1 MQTSEYIAN
10 WLTLGPIFNPAH
22 QADRH
27 TSDDGHPTAAEIIRV
42 IDRESIDPVRLTVS
56 LAAAPSAGDTLGY
69 GDGSHFPTR
78 DYRWQPLGFG
88 DLDGS
93 DPRTVQDA
101 IHTRL
106 GAGRLSQDPADP
118 ASFAGKH
125 HALVFLL
132 TYVFSPDGRSAQ
144 LCVRSDDAIR
154 VWFNGAEVL
163 PLRHAGDRDINQASR
178 ESCTEAS
185 LRQGV
190 NILLAAVAVTHYE
203 WGFSA
208 RFEPSQGL
216 RYLTSKPD
224 LMTVRGQV
232 ADALGQPL
240 AGARVSAFDK
250 DLRREQLLGEQTTE
264 ADGRYQ
270 IQYIRDQFRRA
281 AKASADLIVRVL
293 DADGALLIASP
304 VQFNAPA
311 QTTLDLMVGGGAP
324 RKPSELDQILE
335 TLAPVLD
342 GVEPAELGAEDV
354 AFLVGE
360 TALPA
365 RNLGLLAQ
373 AHRLAAEA
381 DLPPAACYALLRQG
395 LPTSLPPLLGH
406 APAAWRKAMETAI
419 DENIIPLALRAQLD
433 SVIERLTR
441 LAAETAGE
449 PVGMTPIRLRLER
462 LDDSV
467 SALLATTGADR
478 DYVNETLNAHLRSQ
492 LAAVLADYD
501 HDALAAFV
509 QAMPSVDLAAEAETD
524 LRAFMTKQAEAAT
537 AAGAAMADPLRRSI
551 DTLSETTTIAALLE
565 LDQPLKRHR
574 MFAAEANRLRLRGLL
589 DTSPGLA
596 DRALQQRFLDRYAA
610 HEGDIETFWQELRA
624 DPDFESEGLVDG
636 IQHTLQ
642 LSHLTGHNIPL
653 VAALQ
658 RPDEAGQV
666 RSLRDLVRLSAEDWR
681 TLIRGESGDEQPVP
695 IPDGIPGDDEE
706 SRLTNYVA
714 TIRTGL
720 EAAFPTDFVAMSM
733 AEPLALDRELILKI
747 KNFYPDWQV
756 TDPLPR
762 DFDFEGFGGCD
773 AVEQALQAWRTEA
786 LLYPD
791 ADIDHLAQSDDT
803 ATNPQREVLGRFFAN
818 SPDFDIER
826 QPAAVY
832 LADHKDKAFD
842 GIDEPQ
848 RAAVTRQLGRLQRL
862 FRVTPRAQQIRA
874 LLAEGL
880 DSASAITGLP
890 YQVFAKRMA
899 MKLGGK
905 EQVELVYRNALQI
918 AAVTQHTFVQAHQL
932 QYDVLPFVM
941 GGGHPEWR
949 GQVDNAIDAS
959 PTLKT
964 LFGSMD
970 LCACEHCRSIY
981 SPAAYFVEI
990 LQFLDTGR
998 LSICGFKSR
1007 NPLEVLLDRRPD
1019 LAHIR
1024 LNCENAMTPMPYVDL
1039 VNEVLEYL
1047 VVHERLS
1054 AGAANQTG
1062 AVPAEALKANP
1073 QHVITAAYET
1083 LKGAHYPISLPFD
1096 LDIETVRVYLEHLG
1110 SSRLELMELFLP
1122 DEPQALKQRQL
1133 DAERLAL
1140 TPVDY
1145 EILTGTTIA
1154 EPDPLGFTIDE
1165 PAAFGYLEPEVTLT
1179 IAGVSVT
1186 HDWQQWLIE
1195 ARRFLERTG
1204 LSYPELVAL
1213 LGTRVA
1219 NLDPALEPAIVLRG
1233 EAACDLDQIRLA
1245 HADGSSV
1252 PSTKLVRLNRIIR
1265 LWRKLGWSLAEF
1277 DSAAQVFGP
1286 VFRDDPPTAIRRT
1299 FLHQLARVLELHDRL
1314 RLPIDNLLVLWG
1326 DIETFGDNSLYR
1338 RLFLNRAAL
1347 AIDAAFEPINGQ
1359 YLPEP
1364 EDPEAL
1370 GQRIWPDDSET
1381 VTDPGHISTLLA
1393 AFRIREADL
1402 ELIAGDAAQ
1411 DFAPPATD
1419 AAAVKASALL
1429 TLRNVSL
1436 IYRYVILAKCLGW
1449 SIADCIAL
1457 RKLSGHAPFADPDR
1471 TAAFVD
1477 LAEQVE
1483 RSGFSMQQLVYLYG
1497 DPAPEPSLLAP
1508 KDEQVAQLAA
1518 TLHKGLAEIA
1528 ADNAEVPNPDPE
1540 TTRTLLA
1547 SVFEQEIADRAVD
1560 IVLETA
1566 AIRRVPLSKVPI
1578 SLDPPRERLSF
1589 PDPRVWHDA
1598 ATGQLCCGGPLSED
1612 QRDALIQTSAQG
1624 NYDPQERQDFDAA
1637 VQTLLED
1644 SSAFL
1649 EQAEDFFTD
1658 ALSGLL
1664 EDTSGAQS
1672 ELSELLSTELLS
1684 NPWAETDG
1692 KLDEEALVSK
1702 LGWLLKHLLPYR
1714 RKRQTRG
1721 FIIET
1726 LSAAL
1731 AIDADLVAK
1740 LLDELPPLPFLDGTG
1755 DDEPTPM
1762 DDIKAIRTSGLTAS
1776 PFAAS
1781 NPGEPIC
1788 HGTALSEGTVEFM
1801 DYGHPDAGHAPELP
1815 DGTACARWEARLL
1828 APSPDTL
1835 RFRIAGNTAVNLWID
1850 DHQLLDTTEHDIGAE
1865 SAGFQVQAGHA
1876 YRLRIEAPVVNGVDT
1891 ELRVYWQGKLA
1902 RREILGGEAFLPNQ
1916 LYSAFHMAYQRLHKA
1931 ALLISTLALTA
1942 EELDYLTGDAFKAS
1956 ITTNQG
1962 GENPTAFDAWCRL
1975 VHYVALRDGLPPSD
1989 TRLTDVLA
1997 TASDLQGTLGTD
2009 EEPSALLTQVR
2020 ALTGWA
2026 EELVPVDWLT
2036 SSAPRRLD
2044 TAGLKDD
2051 RLLARLMPCATLAR
2065 RFGLTTA
2072 TLTDWASTASA
2083 QQVKDSMR
2091 AKYDEETWPDVAKP
2105 LNDKLRDRCRD
2116 ALLAYL
2122 LAQSNLR
2129 DQGIDSPNRLY
2140 AHLLID
2146 VEMDPCM
2153 MTSRIKQAIA
2163 SVQLFVQRCLMNLE
2177 ANVAPDDLDSEQ
2189 WEGRLKW
2196 YRVAEAA
2203 RKVLLYPENWIEPEL
2218 RDDKSPFFKELE
2230 SELLQGDLTPQYI
2243 ESVFLNY
2250 LKKLDQVA
2258 RLQICAIYWEG
2269 ESDGRDTGDAILH
2282 VFGRTS
2288 SPPYAY
2294 FYRKW
2299 YQETWSWSPWESL
2312 NVSIHTPPEE
2322 TGIHL
2327 IPAVHNRR
2335 LYLFWPIFT
2344 EKPDQDANQ
2353 ESGGKTHSHWD
2364 IQLAWTELWNGRWMP
2379 KKISADTILS
2389 RAYEKQGQPGEIIT
2403 RYLPIPSQHLFRSV
2417 RMNGQL
2423 SIEVYTA
2430 YEGVAPC
2437 YAVTTENTLVEIPN
2451 CKLKVA
2457 LGLEAVGQ
2465 FVVQGCKAERPQ
2477 IIAEASGNYS
2487 FEWIDNAIQRW
2498 QLDSINHFM
2507 AYESKPQA
2515 IDFALKSPYDKSKTP
2530 VLGCIADS
2538 FRRVTF
2544 PHQRPMPIAADSK
2557 FYPFFYEDYS
2567 NTFFVRPTLEQQPLT
2582 EPDDKTELP
2591 PYFDH
2596 PLPKEPWPDLED
2608 NIEPPP
2614 YNWLEN
2620 PHWDFAYDAFAQPII
2635 SAQAV
2640 FAELAAPVPRSE
2652 GKIDS
2657 GLTAISGGEPRTAI
2671 RSLTEPNAPSVDRM
2685 ATDIASKASAYSFM
2699 ATTVEGLIFERHYHS
2714 HVCDL
2719 VRDLNAGGVSKML
2732 GTANRLAARGIWQI
2746 NLLSEYLPADI
2757 VVPPYPYD
2765 SMDLSHVGAYAIY
2778 NWELVFHIPLLIATR
2793 LMQDQRFAEAREWF
2807 HHIFDPTDGKAPSN
2821 PQKPWSR
2828 YWKTAP
2834 FRDTEPKRLRSALEA
2849 LIYSGND
2856 RKTLALRS
2864 EIENQIAQWRKD
2876 PFKPHSL
2883 ARLRLMAYQKSVVMK
2898 YIDNLLEWGDRLF
2911 RQDTIE
2917 SINEATQLY
2926 VLAQD
2931 ILGERPQLLPKGG
2944 DVGEQTYAQLRHR
2957 LDELGNA
2964 LMPLEDEVA
2973 ASGTDLASWARLRW
2987 TPTVKPHGASTTLTA
3002 SEGVAVDSAEANEVA
3017 TDELETRD
3025 LTDLDWSSVPP
3036 VLPPIGSI
3044 ARDCG
3049 NEDASCGLYFCIPQN
3064 DTLLEYW
3071 DRVEDRL
3078 FKIRH
3083 CMNIEGVAR
3092 ELPLYQPP
3100 IDPALL
3106 VLAAAKGID
3115 IGSVLNDLSAPLP
3128 YHRFEYMLQK
3138 ALELCAE
3145 VKSLGT
3151 TLLAT
3156 LEKKDA
3162 EKLAMRR
3169 ATDERLLLDEIR
3181 DTRDQQLK
3189 EADAN
3194 IAALNGT
3201 IDALQPRKAF
3211 YAARVKESEENRRLS
3226 EETAYL
3232 EHLEKAQEW
3241 QEKSQVVDQIA
3252 GALGY
3257 MPNFNVAGPCSGTSW
3272 GSSNLIAALGMVSRD
3287 FSMMA
3292 ARHSFHANRS
3302 STLGQWH
3309 RRADDWRLQH
3319 ELVIKEEE
3327 QLGLQFEAAELRKQ
3341 IAQSELDNHD
3351 KQIANAAAVEEFLH
3365 DKFTNE
3371 ELYGW
3376 MKGRIVGIYFQT
3388 YKLAYDLAKR
3398 AEKAYRYENGLS
3410 TSDFIRFG
3418 YWDSTREG
3426 LLAGE
3431 QLHHDL
3437 KRMETAHLTGRRREY
3452 ELTKHISLLQVAPLA
3467 LIELRATGRC
3477 HFDLPEALFDFD
3489 APGHYF
3495 RRIKQVAVTIPCVLG
3510 PYNGVHCRLSL
3521 VKSRI
3526 RIKPGGS
3533 YAYEGLEDPAFTHR
3547 FGAVESIVTSSGQ
3560 NDSGL
3565 FETNLRD
3572 ERWLPFEGAGA
3583 IGTWELA
3590 LPANPSDTDSVPAQF
3605 DYDSISDIVLH
3616 MRYTAREGGEPLR
3629 SEAAKTVKDQTSNL
3643 PRMRIFSVRSEFPTA
3658 WAQFKAAT
3666 TDPALL
3672 VVPLRH
3678 EHFPFWT
3685 QYELQNKEAQFRVR
3699 VFAKPSENGT
3709 PAPALNHMALTEA
3722 YGDWLTGEW
3731 GGSWNNDDIN
3741 LALPPD
3747 SLEGL
3752 LLVVDWEPASNQ

>member
-1 MQTSEYIAN
+1 MQTSELMAN
-10 WLTLGPIFNPAH
+10 WLTLGPIYNPTH
-22 QADRH
+22 QTDRH
-27 TSDDGHPTAAEIIRV
+27 AEDDGHPTAAEIIQA
-42 IDRESIDPVRLTVS
+42 IDKSLDPVRLTAS
-56 LAAAPSAGDTLGY
+56 LAAGPSAGNALSY
-69 GDGSHFPTR
+69 GVGSLFPTR
-78 DYRWQPLGFG
+78 EYRWQTLGFG
-88 DLDGS
+88 DFDWS
-93 DPRTVQDA
+93 DPRAVQDA

-106 GAGRLSQDPADP
+106 GAGLLSQDPTDP

-125 HALVFLL
+125 HALVFFLA
-132 TYVFSPDGRSAQ
+132 YVVSPDARSAQ

-154 VWFNGAEVL
+154 VWLNGAEVL
-163 PLRHAGDRDINQASR
+163 PLRHAGDRDINEASQ
-178 ESCTEAS
+178 ESCTQVS

-190 NILLAAVAVTHYE
+190 NILLAAVAETHYE

-232 ADALGQPL
+232 ADALGRPL
-240 AGARVSAFDK
+240 ASALVRAFDK
-250 DLRREQLLGEQTTE
+250 DLRSEQLLGEQTTE
-264 ADGRYQ
+264 ADGHYQ

-281 AKASADLIVRVL
+281 EKATADLIVHVL
-293 DADGALLIASP
+293 DADGTLLIASP

-311 QTTLDLMVGGGAP
+311 QTTLDLMIGGGEP
-324 RKPSELDQILE
+324 REPSEFDRVLE
-335 TLAPVLD
+335 TLTPVLD
-342 GVEPAELGAEDV
+342 GVEPAELSPEDI

-360 TALPA
+360 TELPA
-365 RNLGLLAQ
+365 RHLGVLAQ
-373 AHRLAAEA
+373 AHRLAAET
-381 DLPPAACYALLRQG
+381 DLPTAACYALLRQG
-395 LPTSLPPLLGH
+395 LPTSLPPLLAHG
-406 APAAWRKAMETAI
+406 PAAWRKAMETAI
-419 DENIIPLALRAQLD
+419 DENIVPLALRAQLD
-433 SVIERLTR
+433 AIIDRLTR

-449 PVGMTPIRLRLER
+449 PVGVPPIRLRLER

-467 SALLATTGADR
+467 SGLLATTGTDR

-501 HDALAAFV
+501 HAALAAFV
-509 QAMPSVDLAAEAETD
+509 QTMPSVDLAVEAETD
-524 LRAFMTKQAEAAT
+524 LRAFMTRQAEAAT
-537 AAGAAMADPLRRSI
+537 AAGAAMAEWLRSSI

-574 MFAAEANRLRLRGLL
+574 MFTAEANRLRLRGLL

-610 HEGDIETFWQELRA
+610 HEGDIETFWQELRT
-624 DPDFESEGLVDG
+624 DPDFVSEGLVDG

-658 RPDEAGQV
+658 RPDEEGQM
-666 RSLRDLVRLSAEDWR
+666 RSLRDLVRLSVEDWR
-681 TLIRGESGDEQPVP
+681 TLIRGESGDEEPVP

-733 AEPLALDRELILKI
+733 AEPLALDSELIQKI
-747 KNFYPDWQV
+747 KTYYPDWQV
-756 TDPLPR
+756 MDPLPV

-773 AVEQALQAWRTEA
+773 AVAQAIQAWRTEA
-786 LLYPD
+786 FLYPD
-791 ADIDHLAQSDDT
+791 TDIDHLAQSDDIT
-803 ATNPQREVLGRFFAN
+803 TNPQREVLGRFFAN

-826 QPAAVY
+826 QPVGIY

-862 FRVTPRAQQIRA
+862 FRVTPRAQQIQA
-874 LLAEGL
+874 LLAEGM
-880 DSASAITGLP
+880 DSASAITSLS
-890 YQVFAKRMA
+890 YQAFVKRMA

-970 LCACEHCRSIY
+970 LCDCEHCRSIY

-998 LSICGFKSR
+998 FSICGFKAR
-1007 NPLEVLLDRRPD
+1007 NPLDVLLDRRPD

-1054 AGAANQTG
+1054 GGAANETG
-1062 AVPAEALKANP
+1062 TVPAEALKANP
-1073 QHVITAAYET
+1073 QHVIAQAYEN
-1083 LKGAHYPISLPFD
+1083 LKDARHPISLPFD

-1110 SSRLELMELFLP
+1110 SSRLKLMELFLP
-1122 DEPQALKQRQL
+1122 DEPPALKQRQL
-1133 DAERLAL
+1133 DAERLGL

-1186 HDWQQWLIE
+1186 RDWAQWLIE

-1204 LSYPELVAL
+1204 LSYAELIAL

-1233 EAACDLDQIRLA
+1233 EEACDLDQIRLA
-1245 HADGSSV
+1245 HADDSSV

-1265 LWRKLGWSLAEF
+1265 LWRKLGWSFAEL

-1286 VFRDDPPTAIRRT
+1286 VFSNDPTTAVRRT
-1299 FLHQLARVLELHDRL
+1299 FLHQLAQVLELHDRL
-1314 RLPIDNLLVLWG
+1314 RLPIDKLLVLWC
-1326 DIETFGDNSLYR
+1326 DIETFGDDSLYR
-1338 RLFLNRAAL
+1338 RLFLNCAAL

-1364 EDPEAL
+1364 EDPKAKGET
-1370 GQRIWPDDSET
+1370 IWPVVDDSGS
-1381 VTDPGHISTLLA
+1381 VFVSGHVSTLLSA
-1393 AFRIREADL
+1393 LRIREADL
-1402 ELIAGDAAQ
+1402 ELIAVDAAQ
-1411 DFAPPATD
+1411 AFAPPASNG
-1419 AAAVKASALL
+1419 AEVKATAVLSLP
-1429 TLRNVSL
+1429 NVSL
-1436 IYRYVILAKCLGW
+1436 IYRYVILAKGLGW

-1457 RKLSGHAPFADPDR
+1457 RKLSGHDPFADPDR

-1497 DPAPEPSLLAP
+1497 DRAPEPSLLAP
-1508 KDEQVAQLAA
+1508 QAEQVVQLAA

-1540 TTRTLLA
+1540 TIRTLLA
-1547 SVFEQEIADRAVD
+1547 SGFEQGVADRAVD
-1560 IVLETA
+1560 IVLQTA
-1566 AIRRVPLSKVPI
+1566 AIRRVPLSKLPI
-1578 SLDPPRERLSF
+1578 SLDPLRETLSF
-1589 PDPRVWHDA
+1589 PNPRVWHDA
-1598 ATGQLCCGGPLSED
+1598 ATSQLCCGGTLSKA
-1612 QRDALIQTSAQG
+1612 QRDALLETSAQG
-1624 NYDPQERQDFDAA
+1624 NYDVQERQDFDAA
-1637 VQTLLED
+1637 VTTLFED

-1702 LGWLLKHLLPYR
+1702 LGWLLKHFMPYR
-1714 RKRQTRG
+1714 RERQTRG

-1731 AIDADLVAK
+1731 AIDPDLVAK
-1740 LLDELPPLPFLDGTG
+1740 LLDDLPPLPFLDGTG

-1762 DDIKAIRTSGLTAS
+1762 GDIEAIRTSGLSVS

-1850 DHQLLDTTEHDIGAE
+1850 DTQLLDTEAHDIGAE
-1865 SAGFQVQAGHA
+1865 SAEFPVQAGRA
-1876 YRLRIEAPVVNGVDT
+1876 YRLRIEAPVVKGADT

-1902 RREILGGEAFLPNQ
+1902 RREILGGDACLPNQ
-1916 LYSAFHMAYQRLHKA
+1916 IYSAFRTAYQRLHKL

-1942 EELDYLTGDAFKAS
+1942 DELDYLTGDAFKAS
-1956 ITTNQG
+1956 ITTDQG

-1975 VHYVALRDGLPPSD
+1975 VDYVALRDGLPPSD

-1997 TASDLQGTLGTD
+1997 TASELEGTLGTD

-2026 EELVPVDWLT
+2026 EELVPIDWLT
-2036 SSAPRRLD
+2036 SSAPTLLD

-2051 RLLARLMPCATLAR
+2051 RLLARLMACATLAR

-2072 TLTDWASTASA
+2072 TLTDWANTASA

-2091 AKYDEETWPDVAKP
+2091 AKYDEATWPDVAKP

-2122 LAQSNLR
+2122 LAQSDFRN
-2129 DQGIDSPNRLY
+2129 QGIDSPNELY

-2177 ANVAPDDLDSEQ
+2177 HQVTPDELDSAQ

-2196 YRVAEAA
+2196 YRVDEAA
-2203 RKVLLYPENWIEPEL
+2203 KKVLLYPENWIEPEL
-2218 RDDKSPFFKELE
+2218 RDDKTPFFKELE
-2230 SELLQGDLTPQYI
+2230 SELLQQDLTPDYI
-2243 ESVFLNY
+2243 ETVFLNY
-2250 LKKLDQVA
+2250 LNKLDEVA
-2258 RLQICAIYWEG
+2258 RLEICAIYWEG
-2269 ESDGRDTGDAILH
+2269 EDDGRPDGEGLLH
-2282 VFGRTS
+2282 VFARTQ
-2288 SPPYAY
+2288 SPPHLY
-2294 FYRKW
+2294 FYRRW
-2299 YQETWSWSPWESL
+2299 REGDSGAGHWTPWERINL
-2312 NVSIHTPPEE
+2312 NIESDPE
-2322 TGIHL
+2322 GDGVHL
-2327 IPAVHNRR
+2327 IPLVFHRR
-2335 LYLFWPIFT
+2335 LYLFWSKFEQEPDDNSGEDKRFFYRVSLSYSEYYNGVWESPRIQCAVQEPPT
-2344 EKPDQDANQ
+2344 ETDQVDWPEFQNSVGPQITPALHTFYFDKLSRSLRLRCVWYFGNIVYLVTYLLDNCTGELRSYVQ
-2353 ESGGKTHSHWD
+2353 ESGWYEYPGPDGTSTHYMGYRRA
-2364 IQLAWTELWNGRWMP
+2364 IPNGTL
-2379 KKISADTILS
+2379 DLT
-2389 RAYEKQGQPGEIIT
+2389 T
-2403 RYLPIPSQHLFRSV
+2403 CNRSV
-2417 RMNGQL
+2417 TVLGSPRTPFQL
-2423 SIEVYTA
+2423 TAEHNDRHLKTSQLLRFFYADDTATYSVRPVKVDIGLPWLVPSDRIAPPRLPDDDIGFLEPDFTIDPLGPITGPAIFDARPFGSASPRIPTVPTAAEQHAYSNIGANAAPLPYNSGADSIASDWGFVAESQRADLRLSPSSSTTA
-2430 YEGVAPC
+2430 
-2437 YAVTTENTLVEIPN
+2437 T
-2451 CKLKVA
+2451 KLKFEIHYHPYVCTFLSLLRQGGITTLLHPSVQQ
-2457 LGLEAVGQ
+2457 LG
-2465 FVVQGCKAERPQ
+2465 KRPLQ
-2477 IIAEASGNYS
+2477 WSGLIVLRPNGA
-2487 FEWIDNAIQRW
+2487 WVDG
-2498 QLDSINHFM
+2498 
-2507 AYESKPQA
+2507 
-2515 IDFALKSPYDKSKTP
+2515 PY
-2530 VLGCIADS
+2530 
-2538 FRRVTF
+2538 
-2544 PHQRPMPIAADSK
+2544 
-2557 FYPFFYEDYS
+2557 
-2567 NTFFVRPTLEQQPLT
+2567 
-2582 EPDDKTELP
+2582 
-2591 PYFDH
+2591 
-2596 PLPKEPWPDLED
+2596 PKE
-2608 NIEPPP
+2608 IV
-2614 YNWLEN
+2614 
-2620 PHWDFAYDAFAQPII
+2620 DF
-2635 SAQAV
+2635 S
-2640 FAELAAPVPRSE
+2640 
-2652 GKIDS
+2652 DS
-2657 GLTAISGGEPRTAI
+2657 G
-2671 RSLTEPNAPSVDRM
+2671 
-2685 ATDIASKASAYSFM
+2685 AYS
-2699 ATTVEGLIFERHYHS
+2699 L
-2714 HVCDL
+2714 
-2719 VRDLNAGGVSKML
+2719 
-2732 GTANRLAARGIWQI
+2732 
-2746 NLLSEYLPADI
+2746 
-2757 VVPPYPYD
+2757 
-2765 SMDLSHVGAYAIY
+2765 Y
-2778 NWELVFHIPLLIATR
+2778 NWELFFHIPLLIATR

-2807 HHIFDPTDGKAPSN
+2807 HHIFDPTDSKAPSD

-2834 FRDTEPKRLRSALEA
+2834 FHDTEPERLRSALEA
-2849 LIYSGND
+2849 LSYSGNAPE
-2856 RKTLALRS
+2856 TLALRA
-2864 EIENQIAQWRKD
+2864 EVENQIAHWRKD

-2898 YIDNLLEWGDRLF
+2898 YIDNLLDWGDRLF

-2931 ILGERPQLLPKGG
+2931 ILGERPQLLPKRG
-2944 DVGEQTYAQLRHR
+2944 DASEQNYAQLRSR

-2964 LMPLEDEVA
+2964 LVPLEDEVA
-2973 ASGTDLASWARLRW
+2973 TSGTDLASWVRLRW
-2987 TPTVKPHGASTTLTA
+2987 TPILKPQSASTTLTA
-3002 SEGVAVDSAEANEVA
+3002 SEGVAADSAEAKEVVA
-3017 TDELETRD
+3017 DELEPLV
-3025 LTDLDWSSVPP
+3025 LTDLDWSSVAP
-3036 VLPPIGSI
+3036 VLPSI
-3044 ARDCG
+3044 SAIAQDCG
-3049 NEDASCGLYFCIPQN
+3049 NGDASCGLYFCIPQN
-3064 DTLLEYW
+3064 DSLLEYW

-3115 IGSVLNDLSAPLP
+3115 IGSVLDDLSAPLP
-3128 YHRFEYMLQK
+3128 YHRFEYMLQR

-3145 VKSLGT
+3145 VKSLGA

-3169 ATDERLLLDEIR
+3169 ATDERLLLKEIR
-3181 DTRDQQLK
+3181 DTRSQQVE
-3189 EADAN
+3189 EAEAS

-3201 IDALQPRKAF
+3201 IAALQPRKDF
-3211 YAARVKESEENRRLS
+3211 YAARVKESEENRRLP
-3226 EETAYL
+3226 EEDAYL

-3241 QEKSQVVDQIA
+3241 QEKSQGVDQIA

-3257 MPNFNVAGPCSGTSW
+3257 MPNFNVAGLCSGTSW
-3272 GSSNLIAALGMVSRD
+3272 GSSNLIAALGMVSRN

-3292 ARHSFHANRS
+3292 ARHSYHANRS

-3309 RRADDWRLQH
+3309 RRADDWELQH

-3327 QLGLQFEAAELRKQ
+3327 QLALQLETAELRKQ
-3341 IAQSELDNHD
+3341 IAESELDSHD
-3351 KQIANAAAVEEFLH
+3351 KQIANAAAVADLLH

-3376 MKGRIVGIYFQT
+3376 MKGRIVGLYFQT
-3388 YKLAYDLAKR
+3388 YKLAYDFAKR

-3477 HFDLPEALFDFD
+3477 HFDLPEELFDVD

-3547 FGAVESIVTSSGQ
+3547 FGPVESIVTSSGQ

-3583 IGTWELA
+3583 ISTWELA
-3590 LPANPSDTDSVPAQF
+3590 LPANPSDPESVPPQF
-3605 DYDSISDIVLH
+3605 DYETISDIVLH

-3629 SEAAKTVKDQTSNL
+3629 SAAAKSVQDQTSNL
-3643 PRMRIFSVRSEFPTA
+3643 PRLRIFSVRSEFPTA
-3658 WAQFKAAT
+3658 WAQFKSAT

-3678 EHFPFWT
+3678 EHFPFWA
-3685 QYELQNKEAQFRVR
+3685 QNELQNANTQLRVR
-3699 VFAKPSENGT
+3699 VFAKPTENGT
-3709 PAPALNHMALTEA
+3709 PAPLTLNNMALTEA

-3731 GGSWNNDDIN
+3731 AESWSNDDIN
-3741 LALPPD
+3741 LALQPN
-3747 SLEGL
+3747 SLEDL
-3752 LLVVDWEPASNQ
+3752 LLAVDW